1 MEIVV
6 LFAEKWHTAPFGV
19 LEKDI
24 DDFILVANYMI
35 GLGKESESKIES
47 KTNTHKEK
55 RIKVN
60 DKTATGG
67 WW

>member
-1 MEIVV
+1 M
-6 LFAEKWHTAPFGV
+6 LFAEKWHTAPFDV

-35 GLGKESESKIES
+35 GLGKESKNENKSISKN
-47 KTNTHKEK
+47 KQQ

-60 DKTATGG
+60 DKTASDG